1 MRIGLPSSLLDCL
14 NSPPVRA
21 TVDDGDQKLI
31 IVSETGDLRR
41 LLASSGLETGR
52 PVVVLIGG
60 AAKLGADTVG
70 GLEEIVREGV
80 LATAEALGATVI
92 DGGTDSGVMALAGRA
107 HRELGATVPL
117 VGVAPIGRV
126 TAPGLEGA
134 TGSTPLEPNHS
145 HVVLAPGDEW
155 GAELPWMLE
164 AARITSAG
172 KPTVAVLVDGGP
184 LALTEATKCL
194 AQGWPLITIA
204 GSGRAADDLAA
215 FGRGASGAALGG
227 APATA
232 IHVTELSAG
241 PAPLASLLRS
251 LLEVRSA
258 IRPPADQAPRP
269 KIDYP
274 ALYIAASEASKRGQ
288 RLHKWLSVFE
298 LLLVIGGLLVAVGV
312 GLLPKGPD
320 LPPGIPP
327 PPGAT
332 PTVPERLAV
341 LAMAGAFL
349 GAFVVKFISHSAS
362 YDDDWF
368 TGRAVAETTKSF
380 AWRYMIRVP
389 PYEGADADRHF
400 TLDLAALV
408 RRAGQIRQAVDRLP
422 ARPQQISATMRQL
435 RSLSLPERRDF
446 YVTRRLLDQADW
458 YGRRGAGHR
467 RLASRW
473 FWVSVF
479 FQLAAAGIALLALQ
493 SVDSTLLRLMSL
505 FASAA
510 IAITAWTQLNRD
522 DELAKTYASALQE
535 LLLVAETAERAETEE
550 ELAAVVSE
558 GEEAIGR
565 ENKVWVAKRS
575 ERHESPEFGH
585 AD

>member
-1 MRIGLPSSLLDCL
+1 M
-14 NSPPVRA
+14 
-21 TVDDGDQKLI
+21 
-31 IVSETGDLRR
+31 
-41 LLASSGLETGR
+41 
-52 PVVVLIGG
+52 LIGG
-60 AAKLGADTVG
+60 AAKLGEDVAQ
-70 GLEEIVREGV
+70 GLEAIVRDGV
-80 LATAEALGATVI
+80 LATAEALRATVI
-92 DGGTDSGVMALAGRA
+92 DGGTDSGVMALAGLA

-117 VGVAPIGRV
+117 IGVAPIGRV
-126 TAPGLEGA
+126 TAPGVDGA

-145 HVVLAPGDEW
+145 HVILAPGDEW
-155 GAELPWMLE
+155 GAELPSMLE
-164 AARITSAG
+164 AARLISAG

-215 FGRGASGAALGG
+215 LGSGASNSGLDGRPAA
-227 APATA
+227 A
-232 IHVTELSAG
+232 IHVSQMSAG
-241 PAPLASLLRS
+241 PAALATLLRA
-251 LLEVRSA
+251 LLEG
-258 IRPPADQAPRP
+258 RPATSPPSDEPARP
-269 KIDYP
+269 KIEYP
-274 ALYIAASEASKRGQ
+274 ALYVAASEASKRGQ
-288 RLHKWLSVFE
+288 RLYKWLSIFE
-298 LLLVIGGLLVAVGV
+298 LILVILGLLVAVGAS
-312 GLLPKGPD
+312 LLPHTSE

-327 PPGAT
+327 PPGEP
-332 PTVPERLAV
+332 PTGAERLAV

-349 GAFVVKFISHSAS
+349 GAFVVKFIGHSAS

-368 TGRAVAETTKSF
+368 TGRAVAETTKSI
-380 AWRYMIRVP
+380 AWRYMMRVP
-389 PYEGADADRHF
+389 PYEGDDGDRHF

-408 RRAGQIRQAVDRLP
+408 RRAGQIRQAIDRLP
-422 ARPQQISATMRQL
+422 ARPQQISATMRHV
-435 RSLSLPERRDF
+435 RSLDLPGRRDV
-446 YVTRRLLDQADW
+446 YVARRLLEQADW
-458 YGRRGAGHR
+458 YGRRGTGHR

-535 LLLVAETAERAETEE
+535 LLLVAETAEPVETEE
-550 ELAAVVSE
+550 ALAAVVAE

-575 ERHESPEFGH
+575 ERNESPEFGH